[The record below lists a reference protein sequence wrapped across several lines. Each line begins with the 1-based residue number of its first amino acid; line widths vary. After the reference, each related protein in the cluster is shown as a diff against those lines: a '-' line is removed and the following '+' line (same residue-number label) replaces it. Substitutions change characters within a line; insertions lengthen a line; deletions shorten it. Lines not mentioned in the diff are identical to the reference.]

1 MNQDQF
7 YAIRQARAWLEE
19 KPLYLDTE
27 TTGFSNFDQVINLAL
42 VDSNGTALIDTLIR
56 PTVPIDPGAEAIHGI
71 RNEDIADAP
80 GFNEIM
86 INLIKLTEG
95 RRVLIYNADFDQR
108 LLRQSLAACKLRK
121 PAVMAKVSCV
131 MLLYAQFFGEW
142 NNYRQSYTWQS
153 QAKAAKH
160 LNIKLPADLHR
171 AAADAKLCREIVMAM
186 AATPLPREEER

>member
-7 YAIRQARAWLEE
+7 YAIRQARAWLKE
-19 KPLYLDTE
+19 KPTYLDTE
-27 TTGFSNFDQVINLAL
+27 TTGFSFHDEVIDLAL
-42 VDSNGTALIDTLIR
+42 VNSDGTALIDTLIR
-56 PTVPIDPGAEAIHGI
+56 PTVPIGAGAEAIHGI
-71 RNEDIADAP
+71 HNEDIIDAP

-86 INLIKLTEG
+86 INLVKLTED
-95 RRVLIYNADFDQR
+95 RLVLIYNAAFDQR

-121 PAVMAKVSCV
+121 PTVMSKVNCV

-171 AAADAKLCREIVMAM
+171 AAADARLCRAIVEAM
-186 AATPLPREEER
+186 AATPLPGEE